1 MSLGI
6 FITPLNFHAEFFL
19 YDILQENKNY
29 QGFNFQ
35 PYWVRIISDYKSFSV
50 SSRKQSLS
58 RWKIRNR
65 KTTHQGCSD
74 TQHWSSYFLPTHPFV
89 CEQCFPLVKHHFS
102 KILTA
107 ISCSHCYCTYSQMHA
122 IILTILFLQ
131 FQNVVCTIVSS
142 RIVEEVEEVV
152 LQSGVLH
159 LLFLKLNTKCWV
171 LSINKWD
178 REMIYLI
185 NCLPHKREVLSLIP
199 SIHIEKL
206 T

>member
-1 MSLGI
+1 MLSS
-6 FITPLNFHAEFFL
+6 FFMTF
-19 YDILQENKNY
+19 YKKIKTTK
-29 QGFNFQ
+29 GSTFNLTESELFLM
-35 PYWVRIISDYKSFSV
+35 YKCFSV

-74 TQHWSSYFLPTHPFV
+74 IQHWSSYFLPTHPFV

-142 RIVEEVEEVV
+142 RIVEEVEEAV

-159 LLFLKLNTKCWV
+159 LLFLKLNTKYWV
-171 LSINKWD
+171 LSINKWVSIK
-178 REMIYLI
+178 MVYLI
-185 NCLPHKREVLSLIP
+185 NCLPHKHEVLSLIP